1 VCNGPQDPAKYVPA
15 LQAAGAN
22 SVTFQIEP
30 FLEAAAA
37 GGGSSNPADSLAAAV
52 AAAAGLAADIRAR
65 GMKAAV
71 ALAVGTGV
79 EAAVQLVQQGAV
91 DMVRYC
97 FLTCDGTMY
106 NKQQLEIHKC

>member
-1 VCNGPQDPAKYVPA
+1 VLHLQDPAKYVPA

-37 GGGSSNPADSLAAAV
+37 GGSSSSDTLAAAV
-52 AAAAGLAADIRAR
+52 QAAAGLATDIRAR

-79 EAAVQLVQQGAV
+79 EAAMQLVQQGAV
-91 DMVRYC
+91 DMVSLKY
-97 FLTCDGTMY
+97 DGPDTGDSPV
-106 NKQQLEIHKC
+106 